1 MKKIKHSKFKNTGVL
16 FELLVRQITLEVLN
30 GDKTENAKK
39 IVKEFFAPGTE
50 LNKELRLYELLLKEK
65 YNTESRAE
73 KFVDTVSQ
81 AHSKLN
87 EGKLAKEKYG
97 LIKEIGA
104 KFEIEQF
111 LSSPI
116 TNYKVLASIY
126 KVFESKKSENYD
138 IKDIFNSK
146 ITLIENIIARPA
158 KVEEVKNVESIK
170 LMETYSQQ
178 EKDLRLLTYKILVET
193 FNKKY
198 TNLDAKQKG
207 LLKEYINN
215 MSNTTKF
222 KDYVAV
228 EIPKIAKELRLI
240 ETKVCDKVT
249 KIKLLETISV
259 LEKMKIGKTVSD
271 SQVSSIMLSYELV
284 KELKNKVNGK

>member
-39 IVKEFFAPGTE
+39 IVKEFFAPNTE
-50 LNKELRLYELLLKEK
+50 LNKELRLYDILLKEK
-65 YNTESRAE
+65 YNSETKADRLVETVCDAHAKLNQNTLSKE
-73 KFVDTVSQ
+73 KF
-81 AHSKLN
+81 N
-87 EGKLAKEKYG
+87 
-97 LIKEIGA
+97 LIKEISA

-116 TNYKVLASIY
+116 SNYKVLASIY
-126 KVFESKKSENYD
+126 KVFESKRAEGYD

-146 ITLIENIIARPA
+146 ITLIENITSKPA
-158 KVEEVKNVESIK
+158 LKTQPTEDKK
-170 LMETYSQQ
+170 LIETYKQQ
-178 EKDLRLLTYKILVET
+178 DKDLRLLTYKILVET

-198 TNLDAKQKG
+198 TNLDNSQKN

-215 MSNTTKF
+215 ISNTTKF
-222 KDYVAV
+222 VDYVG
-228 EIPKIAKELRLI
+228 KELPNIIAELNSI
-240 ETKVCDKVT
+240 KSKLKDKVT
-249 KIKLLETISV
+249 QIKLSETISV

-271 SQVSSIMLSYELV
+271 SQVSSIMLSYELI
-284 KELKNKVNGK
+284 KELKSKVK

>member
-1 MKKIKHSKFKNTGVL
+1 MKKIKHSKVKNTGVL

-30 GDKTENAKK
+30 GDKTENAKN
-39 IVKEFFAPGTE
+39 IVKEFFAAGTE
-50 LNKELRLYELLLKEK
+50 LNKELRLYDLLLKEK
-65 YNTESRAE
+65 YNSESKAE
-73 KFVDTVSQ
+73 MFVDTVSQ

-87 EGKLAKEKYG
+87 EGKLVKEKYN
-97 LIKEIGA
+97 LIKKINE
-104 KFEIEQF
+104 KFELEQF

-126 KVFESKKSENYD
+126 KVFESKNSENYD

-146 ITLIENIIARPA
+146 VTLIENIILRPA
-158 KVEEVKNVESIK
+158 LVKTNKTEDSK
-170 LMETYSQQ
+170 LIETYKQQ
-178 EKDLRLLTYKILVET
+178 DKDLRLLTYKILVET

-198 TNLDAKQKG
+198 TNLDEKQKG

-222 KDYVAV
+222 KDYLAV
-228 EIPKIAKELRLI
+228 ELPQIVKELKTI
-240 ETKVCDKVT
+240 KSKISDKVT
-249 KIKLLETISV
+249 TIKLSETISV

-271 SQVSSIMLSYELV
+271 NNVSSIMLSYELI
-284 KELKNKVNGK
+284 KELKSKVNVK